1 MKKSH
6 IFILHIIFWV
16 VFVIIPIIPVFLY
29 KEHFSSFRI
38 VNIITINI
46 CDILNFYTFYFLLI
60 PAFAKLK
67 KTLVS
72 VGGSLIFLAMFT
84 ALRMYALQFAHYL
97 AGIVPPDDQYVIE
110 FSNIPVLAELTSYSI
125 LFTGFSFLI
134 YLVIDRFNAQKQ
146 KSELMAQS
154 KASELLL
161 LRSQLNPH
169 FLFNTL
175 NNIYSLVNKKD
186 DTAPNAITKLSDILR
201 YVLYEAN
208 SDRVSLAKEIEYL
221 KSYIELQ
228 KLRIAEKDFVEFNV
242 KGNVESAEIAPML
255 LIPFIENA
263 FKHGAKKNMSPGIKI
278 EIAVDDYISFRIS
291 NHVNTTQNINK
302 DKIGGVGLNNVYRRL
317 DLLYSGKHLIEIFQ
331 EDDLFRVELSLKAQ
345 P

>member
-6 IFILHIIFWV
+6 IFILHVIFWI
-16 VFVIIPIIPVFLY
+16 VFAFIPIIPVFFY
-29 KEHFSSFRI
+29 KEPIPAFRI
-38 VNIITINI
+38 VNLITVNL

-60 PAFAKLK
+60 PIFIKLRK
-67 KTLVS
+67 ILVS
-72 VGGSLIFLAMFT
+72 VAGSLIFVILFT
-84 ALRMYALQFAHYL
+84 VLRVYALQIAHHIT
-97 AGIVPPDDQYVIE
+97 GVIPPNEKYFIE
-110 FSNIPVLAELTSYSI
+110 FHNIPVLAELASYSI

-134 YLVIDRFNAQKQ
+134 YLVIDRFSAQKQ
-146 KSELMAQS
+146 KSELMVQN

-186 DTAPNAITKLSDILR
+186 DSAPDAITRLSDILR

-208 SDRVSLAKEIEYL
+208 SDRVNLAKEIEYL

-228 KLRIAEKDFVEFNV
+228 KLRTAEKDFVEFTV
-242 KGNVESAEIAPML
+242 KGDVSSAEIAPML

-263 FKHGAKKNMSPGIKI
+263 FKHGTKKNMSPGIKI
-278 EIAVDDYISFRIS
+278 EIVVDDFISFRIS
-291 NHVNTTQNINK
+291 NHINPNQSVNK
-302 DKIGGVGLNNVYRRL
+302 DKIGGVGLNNVVRRL
-317 DLLYSGKHLIEIFQ
+317 DLLYPGRHLIEIYQ
-331 EDDLFRVELSLKAQ
+331 HEDLFRVELSLKPQ